1 MHRHMF
7 SAPLCNASK
16 TCYIHSIRYHSVCPD
31 YITKSIRTLR
41 YDYYYHC
48 HNCTQQQVL
57 GAMKAE
63 TRTQHKLTRTPSD
76 PDIALYDDKEITPL
90 ELDQLDTLRTALL
103 SYHDALD
110 AVGLPD
116 ERVRRDAPQG
126 TLSLLYGALLRALW
140 AVLLLVL
147 AAPGTVV
154 LSPLLLC
161 GKALEMW
168 IILTNRGAR
177 RVRNLDEVSVLY
189 TL

>member
-1 MHRHMF
+1 
-7 SAPLCNASK
+7 
-16 TCYIHSIRYHSVCPD
+16 
-31 YITKSIRTLR
+31 
-41 YDYYYHC
+41 
-48 HNCTQQQVL
+48 
-57 GAMKAE
+57 MKAE

-76 PDIALYDDKEITPL
+76 PDIALYDDDTAAEITPL
-90 ELDQLDTLRTALL
+90 ELEQLDTLRTALL
-103 SYHDALD
+103 DYHNALD

-147 AAPGTVV
+147 AAPGTLV

-161 GKALEMW
+161 GKGLEIW

-177 RVRNLDEVSVLY
+177 RVRNLDEVSCNLNASDSIVYHYEVVRLAAVTVVIAEAAVVIKLVVAVAVQSVLISRR
-189 TL
+189 

>member
-1 MHRHMF
+1 
-7 SAPLCNASK
+7 
-16 TCYIHSIRYHSVCPD
+16 
-31 YITKSIRTLR
+31 
-41 YDYYYHC
+41 
-48 HNCTQQQVL
+48 
-57 GAMKAE
+57 MKAE

-116 ERVRRDAPQG
+116 ERVRRDAPQS

-161 GKALEMW
+161 GKGLEMW

-177 RVRNLDEVSVLY
+177 RVRNLDEVAAVQAISPATDSESNQLY
-189 TL
+189 RHFMPFSSASNSSSATHSSTSSATASCYSWRHCTDVDVTAMARR

>member
-1 MHRHMF
+1 MLACARHHR
-7 SAPLCNASK
+7 L
-16 TCYIHSIRYHSVCPD
+16 SILFVATTQCVLT
-31 YITKSIRTLR
+31 ITLSRPTLR
-41 YDYYYHC
+41 YDYN
-48 HNCTQQQVL
+48 NCYRYCTRHQVL

-103 SYHDALD
+103 AYHDALD

-116 ERVRRDAPQG
+116 ERIRRDAPQ
-126 TLSLLYGALLRALW
+126 TALSLLYGALLRALW

-161 GKALEMW
+161 GKGLEMW

-177 RVRNLDEVSVLY
+177 RVRNLDEVSS
-189 TL
+189 TK

>member
-1 MHRHMF
+1 
-7 SAPLCNASK
+7 
-16 TCYIHSIRYHSVCPD
+16 
-31 YITKSIRTLR
+31 
-41 YDYYYHC
+41 
-48 HNCTQQQVL
+48 
-57 GAMKAE
+57 MKAE

-76 PDIALYDDKEITPL
+76 PDIALYDDEVEITPL
-90 ELDQLDTLRTALL
+90 ELDELDTLRTALL

-126 TLSLLYGALLRALW
+126 TLSLLYGALLRAVW

-161 GKALEMW
+161 GKGLEIW